1 MEGIHP
7 SAIVDPSAK
16 LGGRVTI
23 GPYAIIAAG
32 AVLGDDCVIEPFAK
46 VGTNVH
52 LGKAVRVGQGA
63 ALGGWPQITGFLPEN
78 AGKCRIGDRCRIG
91 EFVTVHVA
99 SERERETTVGA
110 DVFLMA
116 YSHVAHD
123 CRVGEHVI
131 LANAVQLGGF
141 VEVERGAF
149 LGGACAIHQ
158 GCLVG
163 EYAFVAGEIPID
175 RDVPPWSRVL
185 GLPAAWARLNLVGLR
200 RAGWSREEILEAG
213 RLLAIVLRQEHTLP
227 QAVDCIRLRP
237 GELAR
242 RLTDFL
248 QRSRRGLVRPRK

>member
-16 LGGRVTI
+16 LGGRISV
-23 GPYAIIAAG
+23 GPYAIVAAG
-32 AVLGDDCVIEPFAK
+32 VVLGEDCMIEPFAK
-46 VGTNVH
+46 VGPNVH
-52 LGKAVRVGQGA
+52 VGTAVHIGQGA
-63 ALGGWPQITGFLPEN
+63 ALGGWPQITGFAPEHL
-78 AGKCRIGDRCRIG
+78 GGCRIGDRCRIG
-91 EFVTVHVA
+91 EYATVHAA
-99 SERERETTVGA
+99 SDPQRETVVEGEA
-110 DVFLMA
+110 FLMA

-123 CRVGEHVI
+123 CRVGERAI

-141 VEVERGAF
+141 VDVGRGAF

-213 RLLAIVLRQEHTLP
+213 RLLSIVLRQECTLT
-227 QAVDCIRLRP
+227 QAADRIRARP

-248 QRSRRGLVRPRK
+248 RRSRRGLVRPRN

>member
-1 MEGIHP
+1 MESIHP
-7 SAIVDPSAK
+7 NAIVASSAK
-16 LGGRVTI
+16 LGGGVAI
-23 GPYAIIAAG
+23 GPYAIIDAG

-46 VGTNVH
+46 VGANVH

-63 ALGGWPQITGFLPEN
+63 ALGGWPQITGFAPEN
-78 AGKCRIGDRCRIG
+78 LGGCRIGNHCRIG
-91 EFVTVHVA
+91 EYVTVHAA
-99 SERERETTVGA
+99 SDRQRETVVEDEA
-110 DVFLMA
+110 FLMA

-123 CRVGEHVI
+123 CHVGAHAI

-141 VEVERGAF
+141 VEIERGAF

-185 GLPAAWARLNLVGLR
+185 GLPTAWARLNLVGLR

-213 RLLAIVLRQEHTLP
+213 QLLSIVLRQERTLA
-227 QAVDCIRLRP
+227 QAIDRIRARP

-242 RLTDFL
+242 RLADFL